1 MAQSPTRSELV
12 ALSAKIIAEMNR
24 RNGYGSL
31 TSFGESA
38 DEITTAPAAGSA
50 ITAD

>member
-12 ALSAKIIAEMNR
+12 ALSTKIITEMNR

-31 TSFGESA
+31 ASFGESS
-38 DEITTAPAAGSA
+38 D
-50 ITAD
+50 